1 MKKTIQAVFLTL
13 LAAQVLVVGQGA
25 DAKKIVADIRAALGG
40 EEKLAALK
48 TIAVEGQV
56 SRVVNEN
63 TSAGSDFELA
73 IELPGKYMKREVFAN
88 LGGMQLKR
96 RVGFSGKD
104 VIEEMDTPPSMGGN
118 VHIMRAPGA
127 GMVGG
132 TPTPEQ
138 LAAQKA
144 LLLASSRREF
154 ARLMVG
160 FTGGTSPEFP
170 VEFVYGGQAEARD
183 GKADILDVK
192 GPDGFTA
199 RLFVDGKTHLPLMLT
214 WMDKEPLSM
223 MVTNDGRGGGG
234 GVRSSGGGVQVM
246 TSTGM
251 GGTPEELA
259 KMRDDMAARMAEAEA
274 KRRVVE
280 YRLFYGEYKAVDGLK
295 MPTRVQRMVD
305 GVATEEMTL
314 DKIKI
319 NQKIDPAKF
328 AVVK

>member
-1 MKKTIQAVFLTL
+1 MKKTIQAVFLAL

-56 SRVVNEN
+56 SKVVNES

-144 LLLASSRREF
+144 QLLASSRREF

-160 FTGGTSPEFP
+160 MTGGTSAEFP
-170 VEFVYGGQAEARD
+170 IEFVYDGQAEARD

-234 GVRSSGGGVQVM
+234 MRSGGGGVQVM
-246 TSTGM
+246 SSASMSGS
-251 GGTPEELA
+251 PEDIA
-259 KMRDDMAARMAEAEA
+259 KMREDMAARMAEAEA

-280 YRLFYGEYKAVDGLK
+280 WRLFYGDYKVVDGLK
-295 MPTRVQRMVD
+295 LPTRIQRMTD
-305 GVATEEMTL
+305 GVATEEITL
-314 DKIKI
+314 EKIKV
-319 NQKIDPAKF
+319 NGKIDPAKF
-328 AVVK
+328 TVVK

>member
-1 MKKTIQAVFLTL
+1 MKKTFQAVFLTL

-40 EEKLAALK
+40 EERLATLK

-56 SRVVNEN
+56 SKVVNEN
-63 TSAGSDFELA
+63 SSAGSDFELA
-73 IELPGKYMKREVFAN
+73 IELPGKYMKREVFASIGATR
-88 LGGMQLKR
+88 LTR
-96 RVGFSGKD
+96 RVGFNGSEP
-104 VIEEMDTPPSMGGN
+104 IEEMDTPPSMGGN
-118 VHIMRAPGA
+118 VHIMRAPGP

-132 TPTPEQ
+132 TPSPEL
-138 LAAQKA
+138 LAKQRAQ
-144 LLLASSRREF
+144 LLASSRREF

-160 FTGGTSPEFP
+160 MTGGTSPEFP
-170 VEFVYGGQAEARD
+170 VEFVYAGQAEARD

-223 MVTNDGRGGGG
+223 MVTNDGRGGGI
-234 GVRSSGGGVQVM
+234 RSGGGGVQVM
-246 TSTGM
+246 SSASMSGS
-251 GGTPEELA
+251 PEDLA
-259 KMRDDMAARMAEAEA
+259 KMREDMAARMAEAEA

-280 YRLFYGEYKAVDGLK
+280 YRLFYGDYKAVDGVK
-295 MPTRVQRMVD
+295 MPTKVQRMID

-314 DKIKI
+314 EKIRL
-319 NQKIDPAKF
+319 NGKIDPAKF

>member
-25 DAKKIVADIRAALGG
+25 DVKKIVADIRAALGG
-40 EEKLAALK
+40 EEKLAALR

-56 SRVVNEN
+56 SKVVNES

-73 IELPGKYMKREVFAN
+73 IELPGKYMKQEVFAN

-96 RVGFSGKD
+96 RVGFNGKD
-104 VIEEMDTPPSMGGN
+104 VIEDMDAPPSMGGN
-118 VHIMRAPGA
+118 VHIMRAPGV

-132 TPTPEQ
+132 TASPEALDKQRAQ
-138 LAAQKA
+138 LMV
-144 LLLASSRREF
+144 SSRREF

-160 FTGGTSPEFP
+160 MTAGTSPEFP
-170 VEFVYGGQAEARD
+170 IEFVYAGQAEARD

-192 GPDGFTA
+192 GPDGFSA

-214 WMDKEPLSM
+214 WMDKEPISM
-223 MVTNDGRGGGG
+223 VVTNDGRGGARSMGSGMVVTGTVMNGG
-234 GVRSSGGGVQVM
+234 GSA
-246 TSTGM
+246 
-251 GGTPEELA
+251 EDAA

-295 MPTRVQRMVD
+295 MPTKVQRMVD
-305 GVATEEMTL
+305 GIATEEMTL
-314 DKIKI
+314 DKIRL

>member
-25 DAKKIVADIRAALGG
+25 DARKIVADIRAALGG
-40 EEKLAALK
+40 EEKLAALR
-48 TIAVEGQV
+48 TIAAEGQV
-56 SRVVNEN
+56 SKVINEN
-63 TSAGSDFELA
+63 TSAPSDFELA

-88 LGGMQLKR
+88 ISGMQLKR
-96 RVGFSGKD
+96 RVGFNGNEL
-104 VIEEMDTPPSMGGN
+104 IEDMDTPPAMGGN

-132 TPTPEQ
+132 TPSAEQ

-144 LLLASSRREF
+144 QLLASSRREF

-160 FTGGTSPEFP
+160 MTAGTSPQFP
-170 VEFVYGGQAEARD
+170 VEFVYAGQAEARD

-223 MVTNDGRGGGG
+223 MITNDGRGRSAGPGMVVTG
-234 GVRSSGGGVQVM
+234 SGVAR
-246 TSTGM
+246 
-251 GGTPEELA
+251 GGTPEEPA

-280 YRLFYGEYKAVDGLK
+280 WRLFYGDYKVVDGLK
-295 MPTRVQRMVD
+295 VPTKIQRMTD
-305 GVATEEMTL
+305 GVATEEITL
-314 DKIKI
+314 EKIKV
-319 NQKIDPAKF
+319 NGKIDPAKF

>member
-56 SRVVNEN
+56 SKVVNES

-132 TPTPEQ
+132 TATPEQ

-144 LLLASSRREF
+144 QLLASSRREF

-160 FTGGTSPEFP
+160 MTGGTSPEFP
-170 VEFVYGGQAEARD
+170 VEFVYAGQAEARD

-192 GPDGFTA
+192 GPDGFAA

-214 WMDKEPLSM
+214 WMDKEPISM
-223 MVTNDGRGGGG
+223 MVTSDGRGGGA
-234 GVRSSGGGVQVM
+234 RSGGGGVQIM
-246 TSTGM
+246 TSATGS
-251 GGTPEELA
+251 GNPEDMA
-259 KMRDDMAARMAEAEA
+259 KMREDMAARMAEAEA

-280 YRLFYGEYKAVDGLK
+280 YRLFYGDYKAVDGVK
-295 MPTRVQRMVD
+295 MPTKVQRMVD
-305 GVATEEMTL
+305 GIATEEMTL
-314 DKIKI
+314 EKIRI

-328 AVVK
+328 SVVK

>member
-40 EEKLAALK
+40 EEKLATLK

-56 SRVVNEN
+56 SKVVNEN

-73 IELPGKYMKREVFAN
+73 IELPGKYMKREVFASI
-88 LGGMQLKR
+88 GATQLKR
-96 RVGFSGKD
+96 RVGFNGKD
-104 VIEEMDTPPSMGGN
+104 VIEDMDTPPAMGGN
-118 VHIMRAPGA
+118 VHIMRAPGQ

-132 TPTPEQ
+132 TPSPEALEKQRTQ
-138 LAAQKA
+138 L
-144 LLLASSRREF
+144 LTSSRREF

-160 FTGGTSPEFP
+160 MTGGTSAEFP
-170 VEFVYGGQAEARD
+170 VEFVYAGQAEARD

-214 WMDKEPLSM
+214 WMDKEPLSVV
-223 MVTNDGRGGGG
+223 VTNDGSGRNMGPGMVVTGRGVAGGG
-234 GVRSSGGGVQVM
+234 SA
-246 TSTGM
+246 
-251 GGTPEELA
+251 EDLA
-259 KMRDDMAARMAEAEA
+259 KMRDDMAARMAAAEA

-280 YRLFYGEYKAVDGLK
+280 YRMFYGDYKVFDGLK
-295 MPTRVQRMVD
+295 MPTKVQRMID
-305 GVATEEMTL
+305 GVATEEITL
-314 DKIKI
+314 EKIKI

>member
-56 SRVVNEN
+56 SKVVNEN

-73 IELPGKYMKREVFAN
+73 IELPGKFMKREVFAN
-88 LGGMQLKR
+88 IGGMQLKR
-96 RVGFSGKD
+96 RTGFNGSD
-104 VIEEMDTPPSMGGN
+104 AIEEMDAPPSMGGN
-118 VHIMRAPGA
+118 VHIMRAPGPG

-132 TPTPEQ
+132 VPTPEA
-138 LAAQKA
+138 LAKQRAQ
-144 LLLASSRREF
+144 LLASSRREF

-160 FTGGTSPEFP
+160 MTGGTSPEFP

-192 GPDGFTA
+192 GPDGFAA

-214 WMDKEPLSM
+214 WMDKEPLSV
-223 MVTNDGRGGGG
+223 MVTNDGRGGGA
-234 GVRSSGGGVQVM
+234 RGGGGGFQVM
-246 TSTGM
+246 TAAGVSGS
-251 GGTPEELA
+251 PEELA

-280 YRLFYGEYKAVDGLK
+280 YRLFYGEYKAVDGVK

-305 GVATEEMTL
+305 GIATEEITL
-314 DKIKI
+314 EKIKI

-328 AVVK
+328 SVVK

>member
-56 SRVVNEN
+56 SKVVNES
-63 TSAGSDFELA
+63 TSAGTDFELA
-73 IELPGKYMKREVFAN
+73 IELPGKYMKQEVFAN

-132 TPTPEQ
+132 TPTPEALEKQRAQ
-138 LAAQKA
+138 LM
-144 LLLASSRREF
+144 ASSRREF

-160 FTGGTSPEFP
+160 MTGGTSPEFP
-170 VEFVYGGQAEARD
+170 VEFVYAGQAEARD

-192 GPDGFTA
+192 GPDGFSA

-223 MVTNDGRGGGG
+223 MVTSDGRGGGM
-234 GVRSSGGGVQVM
+234 RSGGGGVQVM
-246 TSTGM
+246 SSASMSGS
-251 GGTPEELA
+251 PEDLA
-259 KMRDDMAARMAEAEA
+259 KMREDMAARVAEAEA

-314 DKIKI
+314 DKIRI
-319 NQKIDPAKF
+319 NGKIDPAKF
-328 AVVK
+328 ATVK

>member
-56 SRVVNEN
+56 SKVVNES

-88 LGGMQLKR
+88 LGGTQLKR
-96 RVGFSGKD
+96 RVGFNGAE

-118 VHIMRAPGA
+118 VHVMRAPAPG

-132 TPTPEQ
+132 VPTAEA
-138 LAAQKA
+138 LAKQRA
-144 LLLASSRREF
+144 LLLTSSRREF

-160 FTGGTSPEFP
+160 MTGGTSPEFP
-170 VEFVYGGQAEARD
+170 VEFVYAGQAEARD

-214 WMDKEPLSM
+214 WMDKEPLTM
-223 MVTNDGRGGGG
+223 MVTNDGRGGGM
-234 GVRSSGGGVQVM
+234 RSGGGGVQVM
-246 TSTGM
+246 TSAGM
-251 GGTPEELA
+251 SGSPEDMA

-280 YRLFYGEYKAVDGLK
+280 WRLFYGDYKVVDGLK
-295 MPTRVQRMVD
+295 MPTKIQRMTD
-305 GVATEEMTL
+305 GIATEEITL
-314 DKIKI
+314 EKIRI
-319 NQKIDPAKF
+319 NGKIDPSKF

>member
-40 EEKLAALK
+40 EDKLAALK

-56 SRVVNEN
+56 SKVVNEN

-88 LGGMQLKR
+88 IGGMQLKR

-138 LAAQKA
+138 MAAQKA

-223 MVTNDGRGGGG
+223 VVTNDGSGRNMGPGMVVTGRG
-234 GVRSSGGGVQVM
+234 VSGGG
-246 TSTGM
+246 SA
-251 GGTPEELA
+251 EDLA

-305 GVATEEMTL
+305 GIATEEMTL
-314 DKIKI
+314 DKIRI
-319 NQKIDPAKF
+319 NQKIDPSKF
-328 AVVK
+328 AIVK

>member
-48 TIAVEGQV
+48 TISIEGQV
-56 SRVVNEN
+56 SKVVNEN

-73 IELPGKYMKREVFAN
+73 IELPGKYMKREVFIN
-88 LGGMQLKR
+88 TGSMQLKR
-96 RVGFSGKD
+96 RVGFNGAE
-104 VIEEMDTPPSMGGN
+104 VIEEMDAPPSMGGN
-118 VHIMRAPGA
+118 VHVMRAPAPG

-132 TPTPEQ
+132 VPTAEAVAKQ
-138 LAAQKA
+138 RAQ
-144 LLLASSRREF
+144 LLASSRREF

-160 FTGGTSPEFP
+160 MTGGTSSEFP
-170 VEFVYGGQAEARD
+170 VEFVYAGQAEARD

-199 RLFVDGKTHLPLMLT
+199 RLFVDGRTHLPLMLT
-214 WMDKEPLSM
+214 WMDKEPVSVVM
-223 MVTNDGRGGGG
+223 TNDGRGRNMGPGMVVTG
-234 GVRSSGGGVQVM
+234 SAVS
-246 TSTGM
+246 STGSA
-251 GGTPEELA
+251 EDLA
-259 KMRDDMAARMAEAEA
+259 RMRDDMAARMAEAEA

-280 YRLFYGEYKAVDGLK
+280 YRLFYGDYKAVDGVK
-295 MPTRVQRMVD
+295 MPTKVQRMID

-314 DKIKI
+314 EKIRI
-319 NQKIDPAKF
+319 NGKIDPAKF
-328 AVVK
+328 QTVK

>member
-1 MKKTIQAVFLTL
+1 MKKTIQAVFLAL

-56 SRVVNEN
+56 SKVVNES

-144 LLLASSRREF
+144 QLLASSRREF

-160 FTGGTSPEFP
+160 MTGGTSAEFP
-170 VEFVYGGQAEARD
+170 IEFVYAGQAEARD

-234 GVRSSGGGVQVM
+234 MRSGGGGVQVM
-246 TSTGM
+246 SSASMSGS
-251 GGTPEELA
+251 PEDIA
-259 KMRDDMAARMAEAEA
+259 KMREDMAARMAEAEA

-280 YRLFYGEYKAVDGLK
+280 WRLFYGDYKVVDGLK
-295 MPTRVQRMVD
+295 LPTRIQRMTD
-305 GVATEEMTL
+305 GVATEEITL
-314 DKIKI
+314 EKIKV
-319 NQKIDPAKF
+319 NGKIDPAKF
-328 AVVK
+328 TVVK

>member
-40 EEKLAALK
+40 DEKLAALK

-56 SRVVNEN
+56 SKVVNES

-132 TPTPEQ
+132 TATPEQ

-144 LLLASSRREF
+144 QLLASSRREF

-160 FTGGTSPEFP
+160 MTGGTSPEFP
-170 VEFVYGGQAEARD
+170 VEFVYAGQAEARD

-223 MVTNDGRGGGG
+223 MVTNDGRGGGM
-234 GVRSSGGGVQVM
+234 RSGGGGVQVM

-259 KMRDDMAARMAEAEA
+259 KMREDMAARMAEAEA

-314 DKIKI
+314 DKIRI
-319 NQKIDPAKF
+319 NGKIDPAKF

>member
-56 SRVVNEN
+56 SKVVNEN

-132 TPTPEQ
+132 TPTTEQ

-144 LLLASSRREF
+144 QLLASSRREF

-214 WMDKEPLSM
+214 WMDKEPLSL
-223 MVTNDGRGGGG
+223 MVTNDGRGGGMRTG
-234 GVRSSGGGVQVM
+234 GGGGVQVM
-246 TSTGM
+246 SSANM
-251 GGTPEELA
+251 GGSPEDLA
-259 KMRDDMAARMAEAEA
+259 KMREDMAARMAEAEA

-280 YRLFYGEYKAVDGLK
+280 WRLFYGDYKVVDGVK
-295 MPTRVQRMVD
+295 MPTRIQRMTD
-305 GVATEEMTL
+305 GIATEEITL
-314 DKIKI
+314 EKIRI
-319 NQKIDPAKF
+319 NGKIDPAKF

>member
-48 TIAVEGQV
+48 TIVVDGQV
-56 SRVVNEN
+56 IKVLNES
-63 TSAGSDFELA
+63 TSAGSDFQLA
-73 IELPGKYMKREVFAN
+73 IELPGKYMKQEVFAN

-96 RVGFSGKD
+96 RVGFNGKD
-104 VIEEMDTPPSMGGN
+104 VIEDMDAPPSMGGN

-132 TPTPEQ
+132 TPTPE
-138 LAAQKA
+138 A
-144 LLLASSRREF
+144 LEKQRAMLMTSSRREF

-160 FTGGTSPEFP
+160 MTGGTSPEFP
-170 VEFVYGGQAEARD
+170 VEFVYAGQAEARD
-183 GKADILDVK
+183 GKADILDLK
-192 GPDGFTA
+192 GPDSFAA

-214 WMDKEPLSM
+214 WMDKEPISM
-223 MVTNDGRGGGG
+223 VVTNDGRGGGTRG
-234 GVRSSGGGVQVM
+234 GGGGVQVFG
-246 TSTGM
+246 SA
-251 GGTPEELA
+251 GGSGATAEDLA

-295 MPTRVQRMVD
+295 MPTKVQRMVD
-305 GVATEEMTL
+305 GIATEEMTL
-314 DKIKI
+314 DKIRI
-319 NQKIDPAKF
+319 NQKIDPSKF

>member
-56 SRVVNEN
+56 SKVVNEN

-88 LGGMQLKR
+88 IGGMQLKR
-96 RVGFSGKD
+96 RVGFNGKD
-104 VIEEMDTPPSMGGN
+104 VIEEMDTPPNMGGN

-132 TPTPEQ
+132 TPTPEALEKQRAQ
-138 LAAQKA
+138 LMT
-144 LLLASSRREF
+144 SSRREF

-160 FTGGTSPEFP
+160 MTGGTSPEFP
-170 VEFVYGGQAEARD
+170 VEFVYAGQAEARD

-223 MVTNDGRGGGG
+223 MVTTDGRGGGM
-234 GVRSSGGGVQVM
+234 RSGGGGVQVM
-246 TSTGM
+246 SSASMSGS
-251 GGTPEELA
+251 PEDMA
-259 KMRDDMAARMAEAEA
+259 KMRDDMAARVAEAEA

-280 YRLFYGEYKAVDGLK
+280 WRLFYGDYKVVDGLK
-295 MPTRVQRMVD
+295 LPTRIQRMTD
-305 GVATEEMTL
+305 GVATEEITL
-314 DKIKI
+314 EKIKV
-319 NQKIDPAKF
+319 NGKIDPSKF
-328 AVVK
+328 TTVK